1 MPRYMPDSSPVGVL
15 PGGLVSDSSI
25 PPLVLLLRLEVVVGN
40 LLISI
45 PMNVKGA
52 QLARAQGL

>member
-1 MPRYMPDSSPVGVL
+1 MPDSSPVGVL